1 MKIRLSAPVEVQ
13 NLLPYDFNFRI
24 YDKNNTKEWTNFLRK
39 GGLSPVHVVE
49 LSHLLLMSIEMQD
62 TPYGES
68 EFAIINSNDTEF
80 DAEKLL
86 VMKDNQG
93 LELKLKLHYYQIPDS
108 GGAFRVAVYS
118 PYIILNKT
126 GLNMMVKSK
135 SLLQSAKVAAG
146 QVHTGSTATQK
157 ALPYMFSYPYDE
169 RQNRAVLKVGDSNWS
184 RPQSFEAVG
193 SSSDAVLP
201 SSTKQTEIHV
211 GISVDEGEGKYK
223 MTKVVTLSPRFIL
236 KSKLTE
242 AVEIREPG
250 TGANNAMTLEAG
262 QLLPLHFLRSTNNK
276 QLMLLFP
283 GINNRW
289 SSPFNISDL
298 GSVHIKM
305 HKHTQRQTLIRVEIL
320 AEGST
325 IFLHLSMEKKSWPF
339 SMRNESTQEFCF
351 WQSDPN
357 QDDTEDRTAFRP
369 IVYKLPP
376 RSIMPYAWDYPA
388 GKTKELVLQL
398 TTTRQTRHI
407 QLTEIGNLLPIKV
420 DYTDSDGRPQQRIIE
435 VNVVANGPTQ
445 TLVLTNYRQSKSMYK
460 VKSQHTHHPNQS
472 NNSVS
477 AAGFE
482 IKDIDSGVT
491 FQAQIRFAGIGI
503 SLINRQLKELAYITF
518 RDLELK
524 YGTSLLYQTYSLI
537 IKWIQID
544 NQLYGGIFP
553 IIVYPSVVPKTG
565 KEMDVHPSIHA
576 SATLVNDESY
586 GVTYIKYATFLMQ
599 QITIEIDEDFIFA
612 LLDFSKMPGIS
623 SAERDEGKLCD
634 DSLDIPEPKILE
646 AGQDLYFELLN
657 IQPAQIDLSLLR
669 TDVVNVEDKTSSNN
683 PLMFLLN
690 ILTMAIGNVND
701 APVKLNALMLE
712 NARVSVPV
720 LLQRLQAHYTQE
732 VLYQVHKILGSADFL
747 GNPVGLF
754 NNISSGV
761 VDIFYEPYQGF
772 IMTDR
777 PQELG
782 IGIAK
787 GATMFVKKSVF
798 GVSDSLSKFT
808 GSISK
813 GI

>member
-1 MKIRLSAPVEVQ
+1 MKVRLSAPVEVQ
-13 NLLPYDFNFRI
+13 NLLPYDFKFRI
-24 YDKNNTKEWTNFLRK
+24 YDKNNTKEWSNFLRK

-68 EFAIINSNDTEF
+68 EFAIINANDSEF
-80 DAEKLL
+80 NAETHL
-86 VMKDNQG
+86 VTKDNQG
-93 LELKLKLHYYQIPDS
+93 LELKLKLHYYQIPNS
-108 GGAFRVAVYS
+108 GGAFRVSIYS

-135 SLLQSAKVAAG
+135 SLLQSPRVAAG
-146 QVHTGSTATQK
+146 QVQTGSTSTHK
-157 ALPYMFSYPYDE
+157 ALPYMFSYPNDE
-169 RQNRAVLKVGDSNWS
+169 RQNRAVFKVGDSNWS

-193 SSSDAVLP
+193 GVSDVVLS

-236 KSKLTE
+236 KSKLAE
-242 AVEIREPG
+242 AIQIREPG
-250 TGANNAMTLEAG
+250 TGSNNIMTLEPG
-262 QLLPLHFLRSTNNK
+262 QLLPLHFLRSTHNK
-276 QLMLLFP
+276 QLTLLFP
-283 GINNRW
+283 GINNKW

-298 GSVHIKM
+298 GSVHVKM
-305 HKHTQRQTLIRVEIL
+305 HKHSQRQSLIRVDIL
-320 AEGST
+320 AEKST
-325 IFLHLSMEKKSWPF
+325 VFLHLNMETKSWPF
-339 SMRNESTQEFCF
+339 SMRNESTQEFTF
-351 WQSDPN
+351 SQSDPN
-357 QDDTEDRTAFRP
+357 QDDSEENRSDFRP
-369 IVYKLPP
+369 MIYKLPP

-388 GKTKELVLQL
+388 AKTKELVLCAGSQK
-398 TTTRQTRHI
+398 RHI
-407 QLTEIGNLLPIKV
+407 PLTEIGNLLPIKLN
-420 DYTDSDGRPQQRIIE
+420 YHTPDGRRELKIID

-445 TLVLTNYRQSKSMYK
+445 TLVLSNYKQSKSIYK
-460 VKSQHTHHPNQS
+460 VKSHA
-472 NNSVS
+472 S
-477 AAGFE
+477 AASLSTSSFE
-482 IKDIDSGVT
+482 VKDVDSGTT
-491 FQAQIRFAGIGI
+491 FQAQLRFAGIGI

-518 RDLELK
+518 RDLEFK
-524 YGTSLLYQTYSLI
+524 YGTSSLYQTYSLI

-553 IIVYPSVVPKTG
+553 IILYPSVVPKTG

-576 SATLVNDESY
+576 SATFVNDDSY

-599 QITIEIDEDFIFA
+599 QMTIEIDEDFIYA
-612 LLDFSKMPGIS
+612 LLDFSKIPGIS
-623 SAERDEGKLCD
+623 DTEHNEGTLCD
-634 DSLDIPEPKILE
+634 DSLDIPEPKVLS

-732 VLYQVHKILGSADFL
+732 VLYQIHKILGSADFL

-754 NNISSGV
+754 SNISSGV

-813 GI
+813 GTILPI